1 MSHKGSAIL
10 FLLAVAW
17 YIPAMAQ
24 VPATP
29 TGLNP
34 ADGAVDVPVLPEF
47 RWTSAEGATSYQ
59 VQVSENVLFLGT
71 VINVTGIVD
80 TTYTDA
86 TPLGYST
93 GYYWRVRGV
102 NAEGDGGWSSSLDFT
117 TAPEPPPAP
126 APIDPPLGAVD
137 VQTKPTF
144 AWNPADRAD
153 SYRLTVATDGSFT
166 SPVVDV
172 SGLAGTTFTPDPALA
187 VNTTYYWRV
196 NATNPGGTSGWSSI
210 WSFTTYPTNPPVPLL
225 VSPSDGATEVPT
237 QPTLAWG
244 LTPGAD
250 TYDLQVATD
259 PAFDTLVVDETGLT
273 ETSLYLAVLL
283 ESAGT
288 YHWRVSAANSGGA
301 SGWSAAWVFTV
312 TGSLPEVPL
321 LAAPAD
327 ETLDAPL
334 TTNLSWNIAGGADS
348 YTLQVSVDST
358 FATLIVDASGITG
371 TSYLVSGL
379 SRETRYHW
387 RVNASNGIGTSGWS
401 ETWSFGTIP
410 QPPSTPT
417 PLQPPDGATDVVH
430 IPTFEWSKPEK
441 AYTYDFQLSVLTPKW
456 DEDWPDIDITG
467 LTDTAFVSTLDL
479 YGGTVYYWHVRAVN
493 AGGTSSWSTEPMFT
507 TLLEA
512 PLAPLPYS
520 PDNGATGVAPG
531 LLLIGW
537 YAATDNP
544 ADFFR
549 LQVSKEADFVTT
561 VVDRDSITGT
571 ETLVTGLDNNYTYY
585 WRVNGT
591 NVVGTGPW
599 SEVWNFT
606 TEDGPPEPPTLASPP
621 DGTADLGLLPTFVWH
636 PGLAATS
643 YDLQVSTS
651 ASFGSSVIN
660 ETGIVDTSDTVTT
673 PLNTSTT
680 YYWRVR
686 SVNDLGTSS
695 WTGGWSFTTIPP
707 PTAPPVALE
716 ARDVVDSSFTALWN
730 AAVGADSYRLD
741 VAVDSLFSSLLAGY
755 DDLVVGDTSQEVTGL
770 SPETYYYYRVRAV
783 NIGGTSGTSDTVEV
797 MTQVQRPDVPVAV
810 ESTDASDS
818 SFVAHWEITAR
829 ATEYRLDVA
838 TDSLFGAFVSGYQDR
853 VVSELSD
860 TVWGLTASSTYYYR
874 VRGVNAGGTSG
885 NSNII
890 EATTLAITAHVMVLL
905 EGPYTDP
912 GMGTALNSSGYL
924 PTHHPYSGSPWNYGS
939 ADSVSTLPGGMVDW
953 VLLELRSDM
962 TTIVGRRAAL
972 LLSDGSVVDTN
983 GTSPVSFPGINKG
996 SYYLVIHHRNHL
1008 CVMSA
1013 APVSLNESS
1022 PLYDFTTGSDKYH
1035 GTTGAAKDLGSGAW
1049 GMVGGNGDNADQDCF
1064 SSDLAIARSGILGG
1078 LAGYE
1083 LGDCNMDGDV
1093 FPDDYALSKVNVLDG
1108 RSSFVPAGSE
1118 PGAPVVTSSVNR
1130 STKKHD
1136 SK

>member
-1 MSHKGSAIL
+1 
-10 FLLAVAW
+10 
-17 YIPAMAQ
+17 
-24 VPATP
+24 
-29 TGLNP
+29 
-34 ADGAVDVPVLPEF
+34 
-47 RWTSAEGATSYQ
+47 
-59 VQVSENVLFLGT
+59 
-71 VINVTGIVD
+71 
-80 TTYTDA
+80 
-86 TPLGYST
+86 
-93 GYYWRVRGV
+93 
-102 NAEGDGGWSSSLDFT
+102 
-117 TAPEPPPAP
+117 
-126 APIDPPLGAVD
+126 PIDPPLGAVD

-144 AWNPADRAD
+144 AWDPADRAD
-153 SYRLTVATDGSFT
+153 SYGLTVATDGGFT

-210 WSFTTYPTNPPVPLL
+210 WSFTTYPTSPPVPLL

-237 QPTLAWG
+237 QPTLTWG

-250 TYDLQVATD
+250 TYDLQVAKD

-283 ESAGT
+283 ESGGS

-312 TGSLPEVPL
+312 TGSPPEVPL

-327 ETLDAPL
+327 ETLDGPL

-358 FATLIVDASGITG
+358 FATLNIDVSDITG

-512 PLAPLPYS
+512 PIAPMPYS

-544 ADFFR
+544 ADSFR
-549 LQVSKEADFVTT
+549 LQVSKDPGFVAP
-561 VVDRDSITGT
+561 VVDRSGITGT
-571 ETLVTGLDNNYTYY
+571 ETIVTGLDNNYTYY

-606 TEDGPPEPPTLASPP
+606 TEDGPPEPPTLASPL
-621 DGTADLGLLPTFVWH
+621 DGTSDLGLLPTFVWH
-636 PGLAATS
+636 PGVAATS
-643 YDLQVSTS
+643 YDLQVSTN
-651 ASFGSSVIN
+651 ASFTSSVIN
-660 ETGIVDTSDTVTT
+660 EKGIVDTSDTVTT
-673 PLNTSTT
+673 PLSTSTT

-695 WTGGWSFTTIPP
+695 WTGGWSFTTVPP

-716 ARDVVDSSFTALWN
+716 AQDVADSSFTALWN
-730 AAVGADSYRLD
+730 AAAGADSYRLD
-741 VAVDSLFSSLLAGY
+741 IALDSLFSSLLTGY
-755 DDLVVGDTSQEVTGL
+755 DDLAMGDTSEAVTGL

-783 NIGGTSGTSDTVEV
+783 NIGGTSGNSDTISVTTAVE
-797 MTQVQRPDVPVAV
+797 RPAAPVATAA
-810 ESTDASDS
+810 TDVMDT
-818 SFVAHWEITAR
+818 SFVAHWGSLAE
-829 ATEYRLDVA
+829 ATSYRLDVA
-838 TDSLFGAFVSGYQDR
+838 TDTLFTSLVPGYNDKA
-853 VVSELSD
+853 VGGTSD
-860 TVWGLTASSTYYYR
+860 TVRGVSPGMTYYYR
-874 VRGVNAGGTSG
+874 VRGINPGGTSP
-885 NSNII
+885 NSNRISV
-890 EATTLAITAHVMVLL
+890 ATTIGIAIKVFLQ
-905 EGPYTDP
+905 GPFS
-912 GMGTALNSSGYL
+912 GSAMGT
-924 PTHHPYSGSPWNYGS
+924 T
-939 ADSVSTLPGGMVDW
+939 
-953 VLLELRSDM
+953 
-962 TTIVGRRAAL
+962 
-972 LLSDGSVVDTN
+972 
-983 GTSPVSFPGINKG
+983 
-996 SYYLVIHHRNHL
+996 
-1008 CVMSA
+1008 
-1013 APVSLNESS
+1013 
-1022 PLYDFTTGSDKYH
+1022 
-1035 GTTGAAKDLGSGAW
+1035 
-1049 GMVGGNGDNADQDCF
+1049 
-1064 SSDLAIARSGILGG
+1064 
-1078 LAGYE
+1078 
-1083 LGDCNMDGDV
+1083 
-1093 FPDDYALSKVNVLDG
+1093 
-1108 RSSFVPAGSE
+1108 
-1118 PGAPVVTSSVNR
+1118 
-1130 STKKHD
+1130 
-1136 SK
+1136 

>member
-1 MSHKGSAIL
+1 
-10 FLLAVAW
+10 
-17 YIPAMAQ
+17 
-24 VPATP
+24 
-29 TGLNP
+29 
-34 ADGAVDVPVLPEF
+34 
-47 RWTSAEGATSYQ
+47 
-59 VQVSENVLFLGT
+59 
-71 VINVTGIVD
+71 
-80 TTYTDA
+80 
-86 TPLGYST
+86 
-93 GYYWRVRGV
+93 
-102 NAEGDGGWSSSLDFT
+102 
-117 TAPEPPPAP
+117 
-126 APIDPPLGAVD
+126 
-137 VQTKPTF
+137 
-144 AWNPADRAD
+144 
-153 SYRLTVATDGSFT
+153 
-166 SPVVDV
+166 
-172 SGLAGTTFTPDPALA
+172 
-187 VNTTYYWRV
+187 
-196 NATNPGGTSGWSSI
+196 
-210 WSFTTYPTNPPVPLL
+210 
-225 VSPSDGATEVPT
+225 
-237 QPTLAWG
+237 
-244 LTPGAD
+244 
-250 TYDLQVATD
+250 
-259 PAFDTLVVDETGLT
+259 
-273 ETSLYLAVLL
+273 
-283 ESAGT
+283 
-288 YHWRVSAANSGGA
+288 
-301 SGWSAAWVFTV
+301 
-312 TGSLPEVPL
+312 
-321 LAAPAD
+321 
-327 ETLDAPL
+327 
-334 TTNLSWNIAGGADS
+334 
-348 YTLQVSVDST
+348 
-358 FATLIVDASGITG
+358 
-371 TSYLVSGL
+371 
-379 SRETRYHW
+379 
-387 RVNASNGIGTSGWS
+387 
-401 ETWSFGTIP
+401 
-410 QPPSTPT
+410 
-417 PLQPPDGATDVVH
+417 
-430 IPTFEWSKPEK
+430 
-441 AYTYDFQLSVLTPKW
+441 
-456 DEDWPDIDITG
+456 
-467 LTDTAFVSTLDL
+467 
-479 YGGTVYYWHVRAVN
+479 
-493 AGGTSSWSTEPMFT
+493 MFT

-549 LQVSKEADFVTT
+549 LQVSKEADFVAT

-783 NIGGTSGTSDTVEV
+783 NIGGTSGNSDTVEV